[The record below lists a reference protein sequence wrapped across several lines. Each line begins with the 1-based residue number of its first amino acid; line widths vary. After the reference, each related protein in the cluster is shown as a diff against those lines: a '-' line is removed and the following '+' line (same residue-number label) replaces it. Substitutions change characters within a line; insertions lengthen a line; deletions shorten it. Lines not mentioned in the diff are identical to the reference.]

1 VREHELPQSWN
12 CLEARVGK
20 EWLNS
25 MMRNFLR
32 KTGRD
37 RHHEQLKKSVCMG
50 KEEVWE
56 RIWFI

>member
-1 VREHELPQSWN
+1 
-12 CLEARVGK
+12 
-20 EWLNS
+20 